1 MSVKENFLSIKEY
14 KDYDANRE
22 IFKRLDFSDPEISDH
37 YTNLLLGTGIPKS
50 NPFMVDGVHTD
61 WVDFSKIK

>member
-1 MSVKENFLSIKEY
+1 MSVKEPFLSIKEY

-50 NPFMVDGVHTD
+50 NHFMVDGVHTD